1 MSQKHL
7 TLLLSCKKILL
18 LSMLLIHL
26 VLQLLFISVNLTICT
41 LAYAHEHI
49 IIHDPAARRRVHRV
63 PARRAYARKCSSR
76 GAARGHG
83 ILHARAARRRNEILA
98 ESSMPAQSS
107 DQARERKVRRVTR
120 GS

>member
-1 MSQKHL
+1 
-7 TLLLSCKKILL
+7 
-18 LSMLLIHL
+18 MLLIHL

-41 LAYAHEHI
+41 LAYPHEHI

-63 PARRAYARKCSSR
+63 PARRRRRAYARKCSAR